1 MTDNTEYTD
10 DDYRNRFFGNV
21 QATADYFNYINSLAL
36 KRMAKT
42 MQKIAENAWDEGF
55 QAGFEAASGMVV
67 DSLKNHDEKEI
78 IDEVTKAKEGNPY
91 SQPEEPKTEDDK

>member
-1 MTDNTEYTD
+1 MTDNTKYTD
-10 DDYRNRFFGNV
+10 DDYRNRFFGNI
-21 QATADYFNYINSLAL
+21 QAVADYFNYTNSLAL
-36 KRMAKT
+36 KRLAKT

-78 IDEVTKAKEGNPY
+78 IDKVTKAEEGNPY